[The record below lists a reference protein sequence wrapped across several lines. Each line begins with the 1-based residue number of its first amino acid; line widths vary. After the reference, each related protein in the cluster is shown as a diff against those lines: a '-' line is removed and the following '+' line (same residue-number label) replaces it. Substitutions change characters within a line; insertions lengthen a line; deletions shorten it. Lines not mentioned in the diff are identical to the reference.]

1 MKRNGPPSLKA
12 TAGKQKNMKK
22 YDHLRIERKWQKYW
36 RDKNIYRTGDKGKK
50 KFYVLDMFP
59 YPSGSGLHV
68 GHVEGYVASDIISRY
83 KRMSGFNVLHPMG
96 WDAFGLPA
104 ENYAIKNKIHPAIAV
119 KKNIQNFKK
128 QLDIL
133 GFDYDWSREINTTD
147 EKYYKWTQ
155 WMFLQMLKKGLAY
168 ESHQPLILCPSCKTG
183 LAQED
188 LEGDRCER
196 CQSPVERKR
205 LRQWVLKITDYADR
219 LLADL
224 DALDWPEKI
233 KLIQKNW
240 IGRSEGAEIEFGI
253 TNYELRIK
261 VFTTRADTLFGVT
274 YLVLAPEHPVVALLL
289 ANHESRIT
297 NHEEIKRYI
306 EEAGRKTDLN
316 RQAEQK
322 EKTGVELKGVKAIN
336 PANGKEIPVWISD
349 YVLVGYGTG
358 AVMAVPAHDQR
369 DFEFAK
375 KYKLPIHNVIQSINN
390 AHSGRDSISK
400 VIILHGRQQFEKKD
414 RPPMNIRH
422 WLGWLRNELEEM
434 NIKTINPL
442 IERDWEATYADWKNE
457 FDKIQIDKNTIL
469 VGTSAGGA
477 FLVRWLGETKQIV
490 KKLILV
496 APSYRS
502 SDNKDAN
509 KKEFY
514 NFTIDKEIKER
525 VKNVII
531 YISNDT
537 KEHIEDANLYAQE
550 LSAELI
556 KMADRGHFTETS
568 NLINKQFPELL
579 KAILDNED
587 VFIDDGALIDSDQF
601 TGMES
606 ERARRE
612 IVDWLAGKNQ
622 AKKTVNYRLQDW
634 VFSRQRYWGE
644 PIPIIRCERCGNV
657 PVPEKD
663 LPVKLPKVKSY
674 EPTGTGESPLAVI
687 NKWVNVKCPQCK
699 GKAKRET
706 NTMPQWAGSCWYYL
720 AYIMRGIS
728 NFQFPISK
736 YQKAFKKWL
745 PVDLYIGGVEHAARH
760 LIYARFWHKVLYDL
774 KLVSGKEPFKKLVSQ
789 GLILG
794 PDSRKMSKSL
804 GNVVSPDDVVKEYGA
819 DVLRMYEMFI
829 GPLED
834 EKPWDTKSI
843 VGVKRFLDR
852 VRTLTRRITNHESR
866 TTNKNLERLLHKT
879 IKKVTE
885 DIESFKFNTAI
896 SSLMVLL
903 NELEKESQQ
912 FNNSTIQQFLLLLV
926 PFAPHLSEELWREL
940 GEKKSIHLEKWP
952 KYDQRLVVEDEFDLV
967 IQVNGKTR
975 DIVKAR
981 KGISEEEARKLALES
996 EKVKKFTEGK
1006 EPRKVIFVKDKL
1018 INLIA

>member
-1 MKRNGPPSLKA
+1 M
-12 TAGKQKNMKK
+12 QK
-22 YDHLRIERKWQKYW
+22 YDHQKIEKKWQKEW
-36 RDKNIYRTGDKGKK
+36 ARKKIYKTGDKSGKK

-168 ESHQPLILCPSCKTG
+168 ESHEPIIWCPSCKTG

-297 NHEEIKRYI
+297 NHEEIRKYI
-306 EEAGRKTDLN
+306 EESGRKTDLD

-375 KYKLPIHNVIQSINN
+375 KFGLPIEQVITPKDTQNFQFVDKTFEED
-390 AHSGRDSISK
+390 G
-400 VIILHGRQQFEKKD
+400 IL
-414 RPPMNIRH
+414 M
-422 WLGWLRNELEEM
+422 
-434 NIKTINPL
+434 
-442 IERDWEATYADWKNE
+442 
-457 FDKIQIDKNTIL
+457 
-469 VGTSAGGA
+469 
-477 FLVRWLGETKQIV
+477 
-490 KKLILV
+490 
-496 APSYRS
+496 S
-502 SDNKDAN
+502 S
-509 KKEFY
+509 E
-514 NFTIDKEIKER
+514 
-525 VKNVII
+525 
-531 YISNDT
+531 
-537 KEHIEDANLYAQE
+537 
-550 LSAELI
+550 
-556 KMADRGHFTETS
+556 
-568 NLINKQFPELL
+568 
-579 KAILDNED
+579 
-587 VFIDDGALIDSDQF
+587 QF

-606 ERARRE
+606 EKARRE
-612 IVDWLAGKNQ
+612 IVDWLEKQNN
-622 AKKTVNYRLQDW
+622 AKRKINYRLQDW

-644 PIPIIRCERCGNV
+644 PIP
-657 PVPEKD
+657 
-663 LPVKLPKVKSY
+663 
-674 EPTGTGESPLAVI
+674 SPA
-687 NKWVNVKCPQCK
+687 
-699 GKAKRET
+699 AKT
-706 NTMPQWAGSCWYYL
+706 P
-720 AYIMRGIS
+720 
-728 NFQFPISK
+728 
-736 YQKAFKKWL
+736 
-745 PVDLYIGGVEHAARH
+745 
-760 LIYARFWHKVLYDL
+760 
-774 KLVSGKEPFKKLVSQ
+774 
-789 GLILG
+789 
-794 PDSRKMSKSL
+794 
-804 GNVVSPDDVVKEYGA
+804 
-819 DVLRMYEMFI
+819 
-829 GPLED
+829 
-834 EKPWDTKSI
+834 
-843 VGVKRFLDR
+843 
-852 VRTLTRRITNHESR
+852 
-866 TTNKNLERLLHKT
+866 
-879 IKKVTE
+879 
-885 DIESFKFNTAI
+885 
-896 SSLMVLL
+896 
-903 NELEKESQQ
+903 
-912 FNNSTIQQFLLLLV
+912 
-926 PFAPHLSEELWREL
+926 
-940 GEKKSIHLEKWP
+940 
-952 KYDQRLVVEDEFDLV
+952 
-967 IQVNGKTR
+967 
-975 DIVKAR
+975 
-981 KGISEEEARKLALES
+981 
-996 EKVKKFTEGK
+996 
-1006 EPRKVIFVKDKL
+1006 
-1018 INLIA
+1018 

>member
-1 MKRNGPPSLKA
+1 MTYNHLK
-12 TAGKQKNMKK
+12 
-22 YDHLRIERKWQKYW
+22 IEKKWQKNWALKKIYKVE
-36 RDKNIYRTGDKGKK
+36 DKNPGRAGKK

-155 WMFLQMLKKGLAY
+155 WMFLQFFKKGLAY
-168 ESHQPLILCPSCKTG
+168 ESHEPIIWCPSCKTG

-196 CQSPVERKR
+196 CKSPVERKR
-205 LRQWVLKITDYADR
+205 LRQWVLRITDYADR

-224 DALDWPEKI
+224 DTLDWPEKI

-240 IGRSEGAEIEFGI
+240 IGRSEGALINFSI
-253 TNYELRIK
+253 FNSQFSID
-261 VFTTRADTLFGVT
+261 VFTTRADTIFGVT
-274 YLVLAPEHPVVALLL
+274 YLVLAPEHPFVVSLITNQEL
-289 ANHESRIT
+289 RIT
-297 NHEEIKRYI
+297 NYEEVKKYA
-306 EEAGRKTDLN
+306 EEAQRKTDLD

-322 EKTGVELKGVKAIN
+322 EKTGVELKGIKAIN
-336 PANGKEIPVWISD
+336 PANGREVPIWVAD
-349 YVLVGYGTG
+349 YVLAHYGTG

-375 KYKLPIHNVIQSINN
+375 KFNLPNEEVIIPIFGEYHKNEEKRKTISAVVQRKSDGKFLLLKWKGFNWIAPPIGGIEQDELPEKSAEREVFEETGYKVKAIKKLGGIIESHFFAENKNVWRCRIDQSILLELLDENQ
-390 AHSGRDSISK
+390 SIISDE
-400 VIILHGRQQFEKKD
+400 EKEK
-414 RPPMNIRH
+414 H
-422 WLGWLRNELEEM
+422 EVVWLSEE
-434 NIKTINPL
+434 
-442 IERDWEATYADWKNE
+442 EA
-457 FDKIQIDKNTIL
+457 L
-469 VGTSAGGA
+469 
-477 FLVRWLGETKQIV
+477 
-490 KKLILV
+490 KLITHEYNRIGILR
-496 APSYRS
+496 YLEK
-502 SDNKDAN
+502 DN
-509 KKEFY
+509 
-514 NFTIDKEIKER
+514 
-525 VKNVII
+525 
-531 YISNDT
+531 
-537 KEHIEDANLYAQE
+537 
-550 LSAELI
+550 
-556 KMADRGHFTETS
+556 
-568 NLINKQFPELL
+568 
-579 KAILDNED
+579 
-587 VFIDDGALIDSDQF
+587 VFIQEGGLSNSGKF
-601 TGMES
+601 TGMKS
-606 ERARRE
+606 EKARRE
-612 IVDWLAGKNQ
+612 IVDWLEKQNN
-622 AKKTVNYRLQDW
+622 AKRKINYRLQDW

-644 PIPIIRCERCGNV
+644 PIPIIRCEKCGNV

-674 EPTGTGESPLAVI
+674 EPTGTGESPLAAI
-687 NKWVNVKCPQCK
+687 DRWVNVKCPKCN

-720 AYIMRGIS
+720 RYIDPKNNKI
-728 NFQFPISK
+728 FVDKKKEK
-736 YQKAFKKWL
+736 YWM

-794 PDSRKMSKSL
+794 PDGQKMSKSL
-804 GNVVSPDDVVKEYGA
+804 GNVVAPDDVVKEYGA
-819 DVLRMYEMFI
+819 DVLRMYEMFM

-843 VGVKRFLDR
+843 VGVKRFLE
-852 VRTLTRRITNHESR
+852 RTHKLESKVESR
-866 TTNKNLERLLHKT
+866 KSKVQIKDQNLDKLLHRT

-885 DIESFKFNTAI
+885 DIESLKFNTAI
-896 SSLMVLL
+896 SALMVLL
-903 NELEKESQQ
+903 NEMEKQKELSVISYQL
-912 FNNSTIQQFLLLLV
+912 FVKLLA
-926 PFAPHLSEELWREL
+926 PFAPHLAEELWRQL
-940 GEKKSIHLEKWP
+940 GNKKSIHLEKWP
-952 KYDQRLVVEDEFDLV
+952 KYDKKLIKEDEFDLV

-975 DIVKAR
+975 AIAKAG
-981 KGISEEEARKLALES
+981 KGIIEADALELALSQES
-996 EKVKKFTEGK
+996 IKRFVANRNDI
-1006 EPRKVIFVKDKL
+1006 RKTIFVPDRL
-1018 INLIA
+1018 INIII